1 MGRAWVCVPEA
12 CHAADAR
19 PLAFTRH
26 PRAIAVAEP
35 GADIPETAMRRA
47 HWRAPVVSV
56 AF

>member
-1 MGRAWVCVPEA
+1 MCIPEA
-12 CHAADAR
+12 CHAAGAR

-26 PRAIAVAEP
+26 HCAIAVAEP
-35 GADIPETAMRRA
+35 AADIPETAMRRA

>member
-1 MGRAWVCVPEA
+1 MCVPEA

-26 PRAIAVAEP
+26 PRDIAVAEP
-35 GADIPETAMRRA
+35 GAYIPETAMRRA
-47 HWRAPVVSV
+47 HWPAPVVIV